1 MTTVAANGA
10 DINNG
15 DAPSQ
20 GVITASRDYGT
31 PALDLTPLRLL
42 ALRSLLSLLDQ
53 IAEPKTLL
61 LDATLAGPLG
71 LVSDVGSLR
80 EHGVE
85 RMFWLEE
92 PEDHFPKTEQ
102 EGNDRMIGL
111 EKDVNAP
118 TRAVVYICRPT
129 LSLIRVISGHILYD
143 RRTAANANSLKH
155 TYHAL
160 FSPRRTELALQL
172 LSSIATPSILSDL
185 NLHDLGL
192 EFVPLEQDVLSLEE
206 EKAWS
211 DIWAKGDHG
220 VIHRSAMAL
229 MTVQHVYGAFPRI
242 VGKGDMAKRLSSL
255 LLRQRREYLA
265 SDPSNPSLQNPSR
278 SIDSLIII
286 DRSVDLAT
294 PLCTQLT
301 YEGLVDEVIGIRSAH
316 VEVDPALVS
325 DARTNLA
332 PAAST
337 ASGSTTPIPSARK
350 TKKVRLDRTIDP
362 LFGSIRDENFAIV
375 GEKLHTSAKR
385 LNEDYERRHNA
396 KTVSEMRAFVSKL
409 GGLTKAHASLRLHT
423 GLTERIM
430 EFTTQEIFNASLE
443 LQQNIVAG
451 VDLNDQLSNIED
463 LLSAQAPVLTVIRL
477 LCLFSVVSGGIKP
490 KNLEYLKREIVQTY
504 GYEYIPLLDMLAKTG
519 LMTRATPSSTR
530 TSVGF
535 QAVRSSLRLVVD
547 DIDEHDPNDVSYTY
561 SGYAPLSIRLVQAIA
576 QKDALLA
583 RNTGQSQGG
592 QSLSLA
598 SAPKAH
604 PILGWRGF
612 EDVVRS
618 LEGATFDEVQGKDEI
633 HTRAGIDGANARKTT
648 DTSNIA
654 ANPPGMGSSALNATT
669 TTMVFF
675 LGGVTFAE
683 ISALRFMA
691 SRTRNRRFLIA
702 TTNTITGDTMIKS
715 LQ

>member
-1 MTTVAANGA
+1 MSV
-10 DINNG
+10 
-15 DAPSQ
+15 SFFRL
-20 GVITASRDYGT
+20 ASICVHFELVKTDRH
-31 PALDLTPLRLL
+31 L
-42 ALRSLLSLLDQ
+42 A
-53 IAEPKTLL
+53 
-61 LDATLAGPLG
+61 
-71 LVSDVGSLR
+71 
-80 EHGVE
+80 
-85 RMFWLEE
+85 F
-92 PEDHFPKTEQ
+92 
-102 EGNDRMIGL
+102 
-111 EKDVNAP
+111 
-118 TRAVVYICRPT
+118 CRWKAY
-129 LSLIRVISGHILYD
+129 LCIFLFLSGHILFD

-337 ASGSTTPIPSARK
+337 ASGSTTPIPSSARK

-396 KTVSEMRAFVSKL
+396 KTVAEMRAFVSKL
-409 GGLTKAHASLRLHT
+409 GGLTKAHGSLRLHT

-443 LQQNIVAG
+443 IQQNIVAG

-463 LLSAQAPVLTVIRL
+463 LLLAQAPMLTVIRL

-530 TSVGF
+530 SSVGF
-535 QAVRSSLRLVVD
+535 QAVRSPLRLVVD
-547 DIDEHDPNDVSYTY
+547 DIDEHNPNDVSYTY

-583 RNTGQSQGG
+583 RNTGQIQGSQTH
-592 QSLSLA
+592 QNSP
-598 SAPKAH
+598 APKAH

-618 LEGATFDEVQGKDEI
+618 LEGATFDEIQGKDEI
-633 HTRAGIDGANARKTT
+633 HTRAGIDGAGARKTI
-648 DTSNIA
+648 DTSNIT
-654 ANPPGMGSSALNATT
+654 ANPPGMGSSTLNATT